1 MLLQPC
7 QPPPPQTHKFL
18 GQLAVSSGNGRHCLG
33 HHWFPTHS
41 VIIPSTI
48 ITRAPAPA
56 GKGSQALCVKRPVPG
71 LGKLLEQELHQGP
84 KAGMVLPWDPMP
96 SSALLQQSLERG
108 TASWLGLSGR
118 GCHCSAKIIQKAL
131 SGALASLLA
140 AQLSLSICHTSTPPH
155 PGPLPTHA
163 PLSASLKS
171 RAPVASLLRP
181 PKVDSKS

>member
-118 GCHCSAKIIQKAL
+118 GCHTVLQRSSRKHFLELGQSACCPAL
-131 SGALASLLA
+131 SEYLPHLHPTTSWPSANPCPSV
-140 AQLSLSICHTSTPPH
+140 SIS
-155 PGPLPTHA
+155 
-163 PLSASLKS
+163 
-171 RAPVASLLRP
+171 
-181 PKVDSKS
+181 